1 MSRDGGALPPRQKL
15 EDVMQKL
22 ATIGFEV
29 IIITLICVSVLSSQ
43 PAFKTTQT
51 PIDPATI
58 ALIGP

>member
-1 MSRDGGALPPRQKL
+1 
-15 EDVMQKL
+15 MQKL